1 MASIGPHIPA
11 HLPARKEAGQ
21 DPPEAGPSIGPL
33 VPPAQARPAVP
44 VPRYEEEEE
53 EEEEE
58 EDEDVYVPEL
68 PPDLAAARAN
78 PSVSSSHARRPIGPA
93 LRGPLRREEEE
104 EESEDEIGPA
114 PLPPPPAGT
123 ASSHAHEDAVIEFM
137 QKEAQRRQAIE
148 VRFCCVLAVLPPPS
162 RFPARVFFGAVLCCA
177 CTRVVSLYSPPPL
190 LYRRRRAPRRLS
202 VTSGCSSRPHL
213 QIC

>member
-11 HLPARKEAGQ
+11 HLPARKETGQ
-21 DPPEAGPSIGPL
+21 GPPEAGPSIGPL

-53 EEEEE
+53 EEE
-58 EDEDVYVPEL
+58 DEDVYVPEL

-78 PSVSSSHARRPIGPA
+78 PSVSSHSRRPIGPA
-93 LRGPLRREEEE
+93 RGPLRREEEE

-148 VRFCCVLAVLPPPS
+148 VRFL
-162 RFPARVFFGAVLCCA
+162 LCF
-177 CTRVVSLYSPPPL
+177 
-190 LYRRRRAPRRLS
+190 
-202 VTSGCSSRPHL
+202 
-213 QIC
+213 